1 MFEIISFLGIGLLL
15 GIVWGFT
22 PGPLFTLVISETLK
36 YGPKEGIKVGIAP
49 LLTDV
54 PVIIL
59 SFFVV
64 FALSNINFLL
74 GIISVIGAL
83 VMAYYGYETIS
94 IKNVKIDLKNTKP
107 QSIKKGIM
115 TNYLNPHMYVSHF
128 TITGPIIVKAI
139 KVNILSPVLFIA
151 VFMLTLVLSK
161 VFLALV
167 ANKSRNFMNSKAYIY
182 TLKFL
187 GIVLFVFAFM
197 FLKDGLKY
205 FKII

>member
-1 MFEIISFLGIGLLL
+1 MFESISFLVIGAVL
-15 GIVWGFT
+15 GITWGFT

-83 VMAYYGYETIS
+83 VMIYYGYETIT
-94 IKNVKIDLKNTKP
+94 IKNIKFDLKNTKP
-107 QSIKKGIM
+107 RSIRKGVV
-115 TNYLNPHMYVSHF
+115 TNYLNP
-128 TITGPIIVKAI
+128 
-139 KVNILSPVLFIA
+139 
-151 VFMLTLVLSK
+151 
-161 VFLALV
+161 
-167 ANKSRNFMNSKAYIY
+167 
-182 TLKFL
+182 
-187 GIVLFVFAFM
+187 
-197 FLKDGLKY
+197 
-205 FKII
+205 